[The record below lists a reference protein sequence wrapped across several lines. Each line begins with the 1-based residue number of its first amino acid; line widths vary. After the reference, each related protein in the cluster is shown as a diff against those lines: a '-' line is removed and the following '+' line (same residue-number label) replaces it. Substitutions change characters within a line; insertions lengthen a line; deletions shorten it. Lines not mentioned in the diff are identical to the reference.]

1 MATSLAAVLPTLN
14 LPLLALSYLLPQLRQ
29 ERDWTYRQAFMN
41 KFLKSFLRIYTAA
54 HVKQSLSLKPRFEG
68 DRFAVI
74 EPASPELYTGV
85 AEDKEIV
92 PETIG
97 GTWYP
102 VPYQTDETLLEDQHV
117 VLHLHGG
124 SYVLGDGRT
133 ASCQSLVKTILSNTP
148 AKYVF
153 SLQYRLACNPNAHF
167 PAQLQ
172 DLITAYSYLL
182 HTLHIPPSRVV
193 ISGDSSGAHLTIA
206 FLRYIV
212 DHPSILPAPKCSW
225 VFSPWCDVP
234 EATDPKIWRK
244 SPNYQTEYIPPTFPA
259 WGASQFLKNVEITE
273 RVERYVAPL
282 WHPFTVPSPV
292 LVVTGEREVLAPEHK
307 KMAQSLQNMTKDDN
321 SRVELF
327 VEDKVPHDVL
337 MVGWILGFREEA
349 KQCASRAGE
358 FVGQALTMPE
368 KDQLDQSAYV
378 PGHSLGEVNQY

>member
-124 SYVLGDGRT
+124 SYV
-133 ASCQSLVKTILSNTP
+133 
-148 AKYVF
+148 
-153 SLQYRLACNPNAHF
+153 
-167 PAQLQ
+167 
-172 DLITAYSYLL
+172 
-182 HTLHIPPSRVV
+182 
-193 ISGDSSGAHLTIA
+193 
-206 FLRYIV
+206 
-212 DHPSILPAPKCSW
+212 
-225 VFSPWCDVP
+225 
-234 EATDPKIWRK
+234 
-244 SPNYQTEYIPPTFPA
+244 
-259 WGASQFLKNVEITE
+259 
-273 RVERYVAPL
+273 
-282 WHPFTVPSPV
+282 
-292 LVVTGEREVLAPEHK
+292 
-307 KMAQSLQNMTKDDN
+307 
-321 SRVELF
+321 
-327 VEDKVPHDVL
+327 
-337 MVGWILGFREEA
+337 
-349 KQCASRAGE
+349 
-358 FVGQALTMPE
+358 
-368 KDQLDQSAYV
+368 
-378 PGHSLGEVNQY
+378 